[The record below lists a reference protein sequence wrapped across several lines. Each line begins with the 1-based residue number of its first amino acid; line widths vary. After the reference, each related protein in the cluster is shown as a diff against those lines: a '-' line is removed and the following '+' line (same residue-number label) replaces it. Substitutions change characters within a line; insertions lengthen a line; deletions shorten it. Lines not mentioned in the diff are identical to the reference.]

1 MEQPHVLKQKSTLE
15 LLIIKRGCTLIII
28 PKFHCECNG
37 IERCWARSK
46 WFARRFCN
54 YSYPALKKTV
64 PRSLGRAN
72 IPPCMHRKFA
82 RKARDYVRGY
92 SGQPDTF
99 GAIDCQKLVDG
110 IKVKRYAS
118 HRAVFGEHEV
128 KAHEGEAVIALCH
141 MAPKHPIG
149 RTQPRWL
156 GCRLRATL

>member
-15 LLIIKRGCTLIII
+15 LLIIKRGCTLIMI

-92 SGQPDTF
+92 AGQPDTF
-99 GAIDCQKLVDG
+99 GAIDCQKLVDE
-110 IKVKRYAS
+110 IKVKRYTS

-128 KAHEGEAVIALCH
+128 EAYRPWGREKEMARAL
-141 MAPKHPIG
+141 AVKHV
-149 RTQPRWL
+149 
-156 GCRLRATL
+156 RLFH